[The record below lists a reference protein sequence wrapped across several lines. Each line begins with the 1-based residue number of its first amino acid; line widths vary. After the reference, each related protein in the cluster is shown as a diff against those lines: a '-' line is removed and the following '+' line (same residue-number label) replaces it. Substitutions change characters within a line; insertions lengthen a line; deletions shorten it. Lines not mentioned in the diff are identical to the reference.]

1 MRLDTPLRVRRFLA
15 LLVKDWHD
23 GRLPSEDL
31 SRVTPALRALA
42 TMITGS
48 DVEQRLGAVERRLE
62 EMSQP

>member
-15 LLVKDWHD
+15 SLVKDWHD

-48 DVEQRLGAVERRLE
+48 DVEQRLAQVEQRLE
-62 EMSQP
+62 ELRLP